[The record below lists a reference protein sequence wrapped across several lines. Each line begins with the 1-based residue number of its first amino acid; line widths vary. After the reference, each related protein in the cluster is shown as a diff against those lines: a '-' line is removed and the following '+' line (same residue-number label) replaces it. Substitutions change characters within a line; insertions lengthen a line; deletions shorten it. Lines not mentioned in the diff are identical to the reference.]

1 MTSSL
6 LNVFLVPLT
15 PKILSTNNLC
25 HGSKRFADHVWYY
38 SSYKELSF
46 RSITHN
52 DSNEQANA
60 ESNAHRLSNFQ
71 TSWSTDNTNYQ
82 VPRIKGNARCNEVS
96 FERKRK
102 ARLQINLQ
110 NRNTR
115 THQRRNIKALVEKR
129 RNMETGKSE
138 NEITTGLGLPVGVTV
153 LADLGY
159 GIVVAKVEINLI
171 REQDKNAHL
180 MKPEMFRQLHE
191 NIKKRGGLESLP
203 LCALTDK
210 IEVISGHHRL
220 RASKEAGLKE
230 IIVLLDIT
238 GLTRSQI
245 AAKQLAHNA
254 INGFDDPSMLKE
266 IAKMITD
273 VDDMIESFIGK
284 DVIGEP
290 LAELE
295 KLLAPMVDFEWKQVQ
310 LVFLPHQVKDLE
322 LLVSK
327 TQGNVDYIGA
337 AYIDQYEQLMETLSK
352 YQNFKNV
359 KNLGT
364 AIHSMIT
371 VANAEME
378 ESEYDGT
385 QEWVTLSRL
394 FGSAAI
400 PQSLNETMKKV
411 FEKMKKEG
419 EITEKTKWKS
429 LEVLAKQYLQE

>member
-1 MTSSL
+1 
-6 LNVFLVPLT
+6 
-15 PKILSTNNLC
+15 
-25 HGSKRFADHVWYY
+25 
-38 SSYKELSF
+38 
-46 RSITHN
+46 
-52 DSNEQANA
+52 
-60 ESNAHRLSNFQ
+60 
-71 TSWSTDNTNYQ
+71 
-82 VPRIKGNARCNEVS
+82 
-96 FERKRK
+96 
-102 ARLQINLQ
+102 
-110 NRNTR
+110 
-115 THQRRNIKALVEKR
+115 
-129 RNMETGKSE
+129 METGKSE
-138 NEITTGLGLPVGVTV
+138 SKITTGVELPSGVTV

-159 GIVVAKVEINLI
+159 GIVVARVEINLI

-295 KLLAPMVDFEWKQVQ
+295 KLLAPMVDFDWKQLQ
-310 LVFLPHQVKDLE
+310 IVFLPHQLKDLE

-364 AIHSMIT
+364 AIHSMICL
-371 VANAEME
+371 ANAEME

-385 QEWVTLSRL
+385 QEWVTLSHL

-411 FEKMKKEG
+411 FEKMKKQG

-429 LEVLAKQYLQE
+429 LEVLANQYLEN

>member
-1 MTSSL
+1 
-6 LNVFLVPLT
+6 
-15 PKILSTNNLC
+15 
-25 HGSKRFADHVWYY
+25 
-38 SSYKELSF
+38 
-46 RSITHN
+46 
-52 DSNEQANA
+52 
-60 ESNAHRLSNFQ
+60 
-71 TSWSTDNTNYQ
+71 
-82 VPRIKGNARCNEVS
+82 
-96 FERKRK
+96 
-102 ARLQINLQ
+102 
-110 NRNTR
+110 
-115 THQRRNIKALVEKR
+115 
-129 RNMETGKSE
+129 METGE
-138 NEITTGLGLPVGVTV
+138 NENKITTGVVYPVGVTV

-210 IEVISGHHRL
+210 VEIISGHHRL

-238 GLTRSQI
+238 GLSRSQI

-284 DVIGEP
+284 DVVGEP

-295 KLLAPMVDFEWKQVQ
+295 KLLAPMVDFDWKQIQ
-310 LVFLPHQVKDLE
+310 FVFLPHQLKDLE

-327 TQGNVDYIGA
+327 TQGNNDFIGA
-337 AYIDQYEQLMETLSK
+337 AYIDQYEKLMDVLPK

-359 KNLGT
+359 KNLGAAMNAMVESATNEMAT
-364 AIHSMIT
+364 A
-371 VANAEME
+371 
-378 ESEYDGT
+378 EYDGKE
-385 QEWVTLSRL
+385 EWVTVSHL
-394 FGSAAI
+394 FGAAAI
-400 PQSLNETMKKV
+400 PMEVSETMKDV
-411 FEKMKKEG
+411 FKKMKEAG
-419 EITEKTKWKS
+419 EITDKTKWKA
-429 LEVLAKQYLQE
+429 LELLAKHYLEN